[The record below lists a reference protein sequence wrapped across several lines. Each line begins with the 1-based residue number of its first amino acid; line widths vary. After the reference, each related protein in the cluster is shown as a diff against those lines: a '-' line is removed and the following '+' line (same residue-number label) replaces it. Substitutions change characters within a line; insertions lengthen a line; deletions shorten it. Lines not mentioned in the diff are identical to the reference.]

1 VEYLGVSSGCGRDA
15 SAPEGCDRPCLCSS
29 RAIGRRVLG
38 FGLDHV
44 ADDAASRL
52 GRGGLLTTTAIYAMR
67 AKYIMLERG
76 ASLMPLTR
84 DFG

>member
-52 GRGGLLTTTAIYAMR
+52 GAIDNYR
-67 AKYIMLERG
+67 YICH
-76 ASLMPLTR
+76 ACQVHHA
-84 DFG
+84 